1 MPLMAAIDCAGKGLD
16 LSRPCVMGILNIT
29 PDSFSDGGDFLSP
42 DNALLQAR
50 RMVEEGA
57 DIIDVG
63 GESTRPGAMAVSEQ
77 QELDRVIPII
87 SAIAAEFPVPVSVD
101 TSKAAVMREAAAAG
115 AGFINDVM
123 ALRAPG
129 AVDAARSAGV
139 PVCLM
144 HMQGEP
150 RSMQQNPSYRD
161 VVSDVRAFLTSRIE
175 VCLAG
180 GIPKDRLLLDPGFG
194 FGKTLEHNL
203 GLLKELSVFVD
214 MGLPLLVGV
223 SRKSMIGMILGGN
236 PVRERL
242 YGSIAAAV
250 MAFERGASIL
260 RVHDVRP
267 TVEALKVAEAVL
279 NRGYQKTCSLH

>member
-1 MPLMAAIDCAGKGLD
+1 MAAIDCAGKSLD
-16 LSRPCVMGILNIT
+16 LSHPCVMGILNVT
-29 PDSFSDGGDFLSP
+29 PDSFSDGGDFLTP
-42 DNALLQAR
+42 GNALIQAR

-63 GESTRPGAMAVSEQ
+63 GESTRPGAMAVSQQ

-87 SAIAAEFPVPVSVD
+87 SAISAEFPIPVSID
-101 TSKAAVMREAAAAG
+101 TTKAAVMREAVAAG

-123 ALRAPG
+123 ALRSPG
-129 AVDAARSAGV
+129 AVDAARATGV

-150 RSMQQNPSYRD
+150 RSMQQDPCYQD
-161 VVSDVRAFLTSRIE
+161 VVTDVKAFFASRIE
-175 VCLAG
+175 ACLAG
-180 GIPKDRLLLDPGFG
+180 GISRDRLLLDPGFG
-194 FGKTLEHNL
+194 FGKALEHNL
-203 GLLKELSVFVD
+203 DLLNNLSVFVD

-242 YGSIAAAV
+242 HGSIAAAV

-267 TVEALKVAEAVL
+267 TVEALKVVAAV
-279 NRGYQKTCSLH
+279 RDR

>member
-1 MPLMAAIDCAGKGLD
+1 MAVVDCAGRSLD
-16 LSRPCVMGILNIT
+16 LSRPCVMGVLNIT
-29 PDSFSDGGDFLSP
+29 PDSFSDGGEFLAP
-42 DNALLQAR
+42 GDALLQAR
-50 RMVEEGA
+50 RMVEAGA

-63 GESTRPGAMAVSEQ
+63 GESTRPGAVAVSQQ
-77 QELDRVIPII
+77 QELDRVVPIV
-87 SAIAAEFPVPVSVD
+87 SVIAAEFPIPVSID
-101 TSKAAVMREAAAAG
+101 TSKAAVMREAVAAG

-123 ALRAPG
+123 ALQGPG
-129 AVDAARSAGV
+129 ALDAARSAGV

-150 RSMQQNPSYRD
+150 RSMQQEPSYRD
-161 VVSDVRAFLTSRIE
+161 VVADVSVFLASRIE
-175 VCLAG
+175 ACVAG
-180 GIPKDRLLLDPGFG
+180 GISRGRLLLDPGFG

-203 GLLKELSVFVD
+203 DLLKYLPVFVD

-236 PVRERL
+236 PVGERL
-242 YGSIAAAV
+242 HGSIAAAV

-267 TVEALKVAEAVL
+267 TVEALKVAAAVL
-279 NRGYQKTCSLH
+279 DR

>member
-1 MPLMAAIDCAGKGLD
+1 MAAIDCAGKNLD
-16 LSRPCVMGILNIT
+16 LSRPCVMGILNVT
-29 PDSFSDGGDFLSP
+29 PDSFSDGGDFLGP
-42 DNALLQAR
+42 GNALLQAR

-77 QELDRVIPII
+77 QELDRVIPIV
-87 SAIAAEFPVPVSVD
+87 SAIAAEFPIPVSVD
-101 TSKAAVMREAAAAG
+101 TSKAAVMCEAVAAG

-150 RSMQQNPSYRD
+150 RSMQQNPNYQD
-161 VVSDVRAFLTSRIE
+161 VVSDVRAFLASRIE
-175 VCLAG
+175 ACVAG

-267 TVEALKVAEAVL
+267 AVEALKVAAAVL
-279 NRGYQKTCSLH
+279 GR

>member
-1 MPLMAAIDCAGKGLD
+1 MAAIDCAGKSLD
-16 LSRPCVMGILNIT
+16 LSHPCVMGIINVT
-29 PDSFSDGGDFLSP
+29 PDSFSDGGDFLTP
-42 DNALLQAR
+42 GNALIQAR
-50 RMVEEGA
+50 RMVGEGA

-63 GESTRPGAMAVSEQ
+63 GESTRPGAMAVSQQ

-87 SAIAAEFPVPVSVD
+87 SAISAEFPIPVSID
-101 TSKAAVMREAAAAG
+101 TTKAAVMREAVAAG
-115 AGFINDVM
+115 AGFINDVI

-129 AVDAARSAGV
+129 AMDAARATGV

-150 RSMQQNPSYRD
+150 RSMQQDPCYQD
-161 VVSDVRAFLTSRIE
+161 VVTDVKAFFASRIE
-175 VCLAG
+175 ACLAG
-180 GIPKDRLLLDPGFG
+180 GISHDRLLLDPGFG

-203 GLLKELSVFVD
+203 DLLNNLSVFVD

-242 YGSIAAAV
+242 HGSIAAAV

-267 TVEALKVAEAVL
+267 TVEALKVAAAVL
-279 NRGYQKTCSLH
+279 DR

>member
-1 MPLMAAIDCAGKGLD
+1 MAAIDCAGKNLD
-16 LSRPCVMGILNIT
+16 LSRPCVMGILNVT
-29 PDSFSDGGDFLSP
+29 PDSFSDGGDFLTP
-42 DNALLQAR
+42 GDALIQAR
-50 RMVEEGA
+50 RMAEEGA

-63 GESTRPGAMAVSEQ
+63 GESTRPGARAVSQQ

-87 SAIAAEFPVPVSVD
+87 SAISSEFPIPVSID
-101 TSKAAVMREAAAAG
+101 TGKAVVMREAVAAG

-129 AVDAARSAGV
+129 AVGAASSAGV

-150 RSMQQNPSYRD
+150 RSMQQDPCYRD
-161 VVSDVRAFLTSRIE
+161 VVTDVKTFFASRIE
-175 VCLAG
+175 ACLAG
-180 GIPKDRLLLDPGFG
+180 GISHDRLLLDPGFG

-203 GLLKELSVFVD
+203 DLLNNLSLFVD

-242 YGSIAAAV
+242 YGSVAAAV

-267 TVEALKVAEAVL
+267 TVEALKIAAAVL
-279 NRGYQKTCSLH
+279 DR

>member
-1 MPLMAAIDCAGKGLD
+1 MAAIDCAGKSLD
-16 LSRPCVMGILNIT
+16 LSHPCVMGIINVT
-29 PDSFSDGGDFLSP
+29 PDSFSDGGDFLTP
-42 DNALLQAR
+42 GNALIQAR
-50 RMVEEGA
+50 RMVGEGA

-63 GESTRPGAMAVSEQ
+63 GESTRPGAMAVSQQ

-87 SAIAAEFPVPVSVD
+87 SAISAEFPIPVSID
-101 TSKAAVMREAAAAG
+101 TTKAAVMREAVAAG

-129 AVDAARSAGV
+129 AMDAARATGV

-150 RSMQQNPSYRD
+150 RSMQQDPCYQD
-161 VVSDVRAFLTSRIE
+161 VVTDVKAFFASRIE
-175 VCLAG
+175 ACLAG
-180 GIPKDRLLLDPGFG
+180 GISRDRLLLDPGFG
-194 FGKTLEHNL
+194 FGKALEHNL
-203 GLLKELSVFVD
+203 DLLNNLSVFVD

-242 YGSIAAAV
+242 HGSIAAAV

-267 TVEALKVAEAVL
+267 TVEALKVVAAV
-279 NRGYQKTCSLH
+279 RDR

>member
-1 MPLMAAIDCAGKGLD
+1 MAAIDCAGKSLD
-16 LSRPCVMGILNIT
+16 LSHPCVMGILNVT
-29 PDSFSDGGDFLSP
+29 PDSFSDGGDFLTP
-42 DNALLQAR
+42 GNALIQAR

-63 GESTRPGAMAVSEQ
+63 GESTRPGAMAVSQQ

-87 SAIAAEFPVPVSVD
+87 SAISAEFPIPVSID
-101 TSKAAVMREAAAAG
+101 TTKAAVMREAVAAG

-123 ALRAPG
+123 ALRSPG
-129 AVDAARSAGV
+129 AVDAARATGV

-150 RSMQQNPSYRD
+150 RSMQQDPCYQD
-161 VVSDVRAFLTSRIE
+161 VVTDVKAFFASRIE
-175 VCLAG
+175 ACLAG
-180 GIPKDRLLLDPGFG
+180 GISRDRLLLDPGFG
-194 FGKTLEHNL
+194 FGKALEHNL
-203 GLLKELSVFVD
+203 DLLNNLSVFVD

-242 YGSIAAAV
+242 HGSIAAAV

-267 TVEALKVAEAVL
+267 TVEALKVVAAV
-279 NRGYQKTCSLH
+279 RDG

>member
-1 MPLMAAIDCAGKGLD
+1 MAAIDCAGKSLD
-16 LSRPCVMGILNIT
+16 LSHPCVMGIINVT
-29 PDSFSDGGDFLSP
+29 PDSFSDGGDFLTP
-42 DNALLQAR
+42 GNALIQAR
-50 RMVEEGA
+50 RMVGEGA

-63 GESTRPGAMAVSEQ
+63 GESTRPGAMAVSQQ

-87 SAIAAEFPVPVSVD
+87 SAISAEFPIPVSID
-101 TSKAAVMREAAAAG
+101 TTKAAVMREAVAAG

-129 AVDAARSAGV
+129 AVDAASSAGV
-139 PVCLM
+139 PVCLI

-150 RSMQQNPSYRD
+150 RSMQQDPCYQD
-161 VVSDVRAFLTSRIE
+161 VVTDVKAFFASRIE
-175 VCLAG
+175 ACLAG
-180 GIPKDRLLLDPGFG
+180 GISRDRLLLDPGFG
-194 FGKTLEHNL
+194 FGKALEHNL
-203 GLLKELSVFVD
+203 DLLNNLSVFVD

-242 YGSIAAAV
+242 HGSIAAAV

-267 TVEALKVAEAVL
+267 TVEALKVVAAV
-279 NRGYQKTCSLH
+279 RDR

>member
-1 MPLMAAIDCAGKGLD
+1 MAAVDCAGKSLD
-16 LSRPCVMGILNIT
+16 LSHPCVMGIINVT
-29 PDSFSDGGDFLSP
+29 PDSFSDGGDFLTPGS
-42 DNALLQAR
+42 ALIQAR

-63 GESTRPGAMAVSEQ
+63 GESTRPGAMAVSQQ

-87 SAIAAEFPVPVSVD
+87 SAISAEFPIPVSID
-101 TSKAAVMREAAAAG
+101 TTKAAVMREAVAAG

-123 ALRAPG
+123 ALRSPG
-129 AVDAARSAGV
+129 AVDAARATGV

-150 RSMQQNPSYRD
+150 RSMQQDPCYQD
-161 VVSDVRAFLTSRIE
+161 VVTDVKAFFASRIE
-175 VCLAG
+175 ACLAG
-180 GIPKDRLLLDPGFG
+180 GISRDRLLLDPGFG
-194 FGKTLEHNL
+194 FGKALEHNL
-203 GLLKELSVFVD
+203 DLLNNLSVFVD

-242 YGSIAAAV
+242 HGSIAAAV

-267 TVEALKVAEAVL
+267 TVEALKVVAAV
-279 NRGYQKTCSLH
+279 RDR